1 MYIVL
6 YFWTCLQHL
15 YFECFQGSIVIY
27 FQIFWEAEYRMEHRS
42 PTRTKYSTDI
52 KHSNTKYSTI
62 TCPTEQTNGETT
74 IQTTTTSN
82 EGMSCDWYNSQVRQ
96 QPPPMKVCRVID
108 TILKS
113 DNNYLQWRYVVWLIQ
128 FSSQTTTT
136 SNEGMSY
143 DWYNSQVR
151 QQPPPMK
158 VCRVID
164 TILKSDNNHLQW
176 RYVVWLMQFSSQTTT
191 TSNEGMSCDWYNSQV
206 RQQPPPMKV
215 CRVID
220 TILKCKM
227 CI

>member
-96 QPPPMKVCRVID
+96 QPPPMKVCH
-108 TILKS
+108 
-113 DNNYLQWRYVVWLIQ
+113 
-128 FSSQTTTT
+128 
-136 SNEGMSY
+136 M
-143 DWYNSQVR
+143 
-151 QQPPPMK
+151 
-158 VCRVID
+158 ID

-176 RYVVWLMQFSSQTTT
+176 RYVVWLIQFSSVKCAF
-191 TSNEGMSCDWYNSQV
+191 NETPSWSEFFCIMGYYWLQFCIMEYYWLQFCVKFTIFMS
-206 RQQPPPMKV
+206 
-215 CRVID
+215 
-220 TILKCKM
+220 
-227 CI
+227 